1 MFYSCK
7 PGEELVIERFGR
19 YHKTVSQPGMGL
31 KGLFDRVA
39 VRVNV
44 METKVHINA
53 QIKTSD
59 CIFAEMPVS
68 AAVRICD
75 SKKYHYGALD
85 GMSQLG
91 VLLNMSIRH
100 EAAALTAAQ
109 AMDSSAVLD
118 RILAEKHDMLR
129 DTYGIELIS
138 LTQQGLNLPNLSI
151 PAFALT
157 CPPDRAQEGSDAS
170 RAMQQGLESDVQ
182 IRKPLSFKKGGA
194 ASVSG

>member
-1 MFYSCK
+1 MVFYSCK
-7 PGEELVIERFGR
+7 PGEELVIERFGK
-19 YHKTVSQPGMGL
+19 YHRTVAQPGMGL
-31 KGLFDRVA
+31 KGPFDRVA

-44 METKVHINA
+44 METKIHINA
-53 QIKTSD
+53 QLTTSD
-59 CIFAEMPVS
+59 FVFADMPVS

-91 VLLNMSIRH
+91 VLLSMSIRQ
-100 EAAALTAAQ
+100 EAAALTVAQ

-138 LTQQGLNLPNLSI
+138 LTQRGLNLPALST

-157 CPPDRAQEGSDAS
+157 SPPDRAQEGSDVS
-170 RAMQQGLESDVQ
+170 CAMQQGLQNDV
-182 IRKPLSFKKGGA
+182 RVKKPLVLKKPA
-194 ASVSG
+194 